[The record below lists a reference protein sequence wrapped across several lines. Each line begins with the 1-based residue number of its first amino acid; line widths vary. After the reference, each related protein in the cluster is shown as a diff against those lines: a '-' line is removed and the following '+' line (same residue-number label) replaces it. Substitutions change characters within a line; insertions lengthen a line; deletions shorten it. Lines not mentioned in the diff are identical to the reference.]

1 MIQAADTSI
10 ALTVNETRVVLSV
23 LGVCMA
29 AFLRIA
35 WSKAKSFAEVA
46 ERTRAIDQT
55 LHGDPKAHE
64 PNGLVRK
71 LSHVATKVDGLSN
84 HFERHVT
91 EEATQMLERNRLL
104 NEANNKLHT
113 RLLGIEDRL
122 PGKRKP
128 RSA

>member
-1 MIQAADTSI
+1 MMQATDTSI
-10 ALTVNETRVVLSV
+10 ALSVNETRAVLSI
-23 LGVCMA
+23 LGVCLA

-46 ERTRAIDQT
+46 ERTRASDQT

-71 LSHVATKVDGLSN
+71 LNHVATRVDGLSV
-84 HFERHVT
+84 HFERHVA
-91 EEATQMLERNRLL
+91 EEATQIVERNRLL